1 MPLPKLTVSSLHYY
15 PIKSCQGIDIQ
26 SADIGERGITDD
38 RGWLVVDA
46 KNKFVTQRELP
57 KMALLSA
64 AVQNS
69 DMGRVLK
76 LEAPGM
82 SPLSVSESTLVEQNH
97 GLKQLNVTV
106 WNDTVSAV
114 DQGDEAAAWLAKF
127 LGKDSLR
134 LVRMKRD
141 GVRPVKSDRADASPA
156 RVAFQD
162 GYPILILSSASLD
175 ELNRRL
181 EQNANTEEQVLD
193 LPMQMNRFRP
203 NIVIAGAEPFAED
216 HWKKIKIG
224 DVIFELDS
232 GCPRCTITTVNQST
246 ADRGVEPLKTLATF
260 RKTEDNKVMF
270 GQNAIHLN
278 SGTVRVN
285 DEVEVLK

>member
-1 MPLPKLTVSSLHYY
+1 MPPSMV
-15 PIKSCQGIDIQ
+15 
-26 SADIGERGITDD
+26 GERGITDD

-46 KNKFVTQRELP
+46 KNKFATQRELP

-82 SPLSVSESTLVEQNH
+82 APLSVSESTLVEQNH
-97 GLKQLNVTV
+97 GLKELNVTV

-162 GYPILILSSASLD
+162 GYPVLILSSASLD

-216 HWKKIKIG
+216 EWKQIKIG
-224 DVIFELDS
+224 EVVFELDS

-260 RKTEDNKVMF
+260 RKTADNKVMF

-278 SGTVRVN
+278 SGTIRVN
-285 DEVEVLK
+285 DEVKVLK